1 MNFMKNEWNA
11 HASNL
16 LKAELARA
24 GVDYSELITKLEAIG
39 VHEGYKGIA
48 NKINRGAY
56 TFVFFMQCMNA
67 LGRDTVRLGD

>member
-1 MNFMKNEWNA
+1 MKNEWNA

-16 LKAELARA
+16 LKAELTRA
-24 GVDYSELITKLEAIG
+24 GMSYSDLIPKLEAIG

-48 NKINRGAY
+48 NKINRGAF

>member
-1 MNFMKNEWNA
+1 MKNEWNS